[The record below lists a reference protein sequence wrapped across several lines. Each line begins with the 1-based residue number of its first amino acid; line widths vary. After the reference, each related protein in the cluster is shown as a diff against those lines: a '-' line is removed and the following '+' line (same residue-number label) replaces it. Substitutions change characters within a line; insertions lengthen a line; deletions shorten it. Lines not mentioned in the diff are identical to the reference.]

1 MSASAGQHLK
11 GSDHLDAI
19 SPPSRDHEVCS
30 LILADQLPT
39 CDPHDHLIV
48 VLAANNGHQRVV
60 VLPEFAGE

>member
-19 SPPSRDHEVCS
+19 SLPSRDYEVCS

-39 CDPHDHLIV
+39 GDPHDHLIV
-48 VLAANNGHQRVV
+48 VLAPNNGHQRVV

>member
-1 MSASAGQHLK
+1 MGASAGQHFK

-19 SPPSRDHEVCS
+19 SLPSRDYEVSS
-30 LILADQLPT
+30 LIFADQLPAR
-39 CDPHDHLIV
+39 DPHDHLLV